1 MKKQTRLSLTP
12 DTPRACRPRE
22 FNLWKSQQIATG
34 FVGPRW
40 RRVPFHAGFL
50 INKNNHR
57 NPRGIRIR
65 DIAFVS
71 PRRGKSVRIGP
82 LLLLSSSSVPR
93 FTHTDRDLL
102 SILAIDAHSCSFSG
116 KRRSATFVG
125 DPTQRGRET
134 TSGIEPRNDVSMSLG
149 ILALPSVLNYSHA
162 YARNR
167 VRVAYNG
174 EYETQMER
182 PRRASAESRLVT
194 GFQPRGGLAEASIT
208 STRVFG
214 TSCATRRDLSRAF
227 PEMKASPS
235 GRRERR
241 LIARTN

>member
-40 RRVPFHAGFL
+40 RRVPFHGGFL

-82 LLLLSSSSVPR
+82 LFSLSSSAVLR
-93 FTHTDRDLL
+93 ERDLL
-102 SILAIDAHSCSFSG
+102 SISRTLHSRYRYASFSFSR
-116 KRRSATFVG
+116 KR
-125 DPTQRGRET
+125 
-134 TSGIEPRNDVSMSLG
+134 
-149 ILALPSVLNYSHA
+149 
-162 YARNR
+162 
-167 VRVAYNG
+167 
-174 EYETQMER
+174 
-182 PRRASAESRLVT
+182 
-194 GFQPRGGLAEASIT
+194 
-208 STRVFG
+208 
-214 TSCATRRDLSRAF
+214 
-227 PEMKASPS
+227 
-235 GRRERR
+235 
-241 LIARTN
+241 